1 MEGGIRAPGRTVTR
15 APGGSPASVNRPQ
28 SRYHYASRM
37 HFTARDGTGNGALMS
52 QEDSQTDGDD
62 LVLPPQAVLIVDD
75 TPQNL
80 VALEVVLEDL
90 PCELVTAAS
99 GTEALNKLLKQ
110 EFALVLLDVQMP
122 NMDGFEVAEI
132 MRSNNRT
139 ANVPIIF
146 VTANSREER
155 NVQKGYKAG
164 AVDFLFK
171 PIDPTALRSKVSF
184 FLTLDQQKRRLE
196 AKIRASKESEK
207 AFLAAYGQKKTA
219 ND

>member
-1 MEGGIRAPGRTVTR
+1 MNQQAT
-15 APGGSPASVNRPQ
+15 Q
-28 SRYHYASRM
+28 SDD
-37 HFTARDGTGNGALMS
+37 DG
-52 QEDSQTDGDD
+52 

-90 PCELVTAAS
+90 PCELVTANS
-99 GTEALNKLLKQ
+99 GTQALNKLLKQ

-122 NMDGFEVAEI
+122 NMDGYEVAEI
-132 MRSNNRT
+132 MRSNKRT

-146 VTANSREER
+146 VTANAREER

-171 PIDPTALRSKVSF
+171 PIDPTVLRSKVSF
-184 FLTLDQQKRRLE
+184 FLQLDQQKRRLE

-207 AFLAAYGQKKTA
+207 AFLEAYGDKKTA
-219 ND
+219 NE

>member
-1 MEGGIRAPGRTVTR
+1 MNEFAQPEEEQV
-15 APGGSPASVNRPQ
+15 
-28 SRYHYASRM
+28 
-37 HFTARDGTGNGALMS
+37 D
-52 QEDSQTDGDD
+52 
-62 LVLPPQAVLIVDD
+62 LPPQAVLIVDD

-80 VALEVVLEDL
+80 VALEVVLEDM

-99 GTEALNKLLKQ
+99 GQQALSILLKK

-132 MRSNNRT
+132 MRGNKRT

-155 NVQKGYKAG
+155 NVHRGYKAG
-164 AVDFLFK
+164 AVDYLFK
-171 PIDPTALRSKVSF
+171 PIDPTVLRSKVSF
-184 FLTLDQQKRRLE
+184 FLQLDQQKRRLE

-207 AFLAAYGQKKTA
+207 VFLAAYGQNGQA
-219 ND
+219 ASE